1 MKAAVPTILLSIIF
15 NSLDSNNHV
24 LRKSHSE
31 INVHNIHP
39 LCALRTDA
47 NKSHLSIPYN
57 EVLAQSTKSP
67 SCTPRRRGT
76 VEKPPGFATFSASS
90 TSANGATVTKTWIQD
105 FGRFQD
111 FSFPKSWVQDFGR
124 FQDFSFPKSWIQY
137 LRRCQDFR
145 VLGIPISKTLVI
157 RASPVTLT
165 LSQIAKVIWEGEAL
179 ITRVLGIGM
188 PKTRGY
194 PYHTL

>member
-1 MKAAVPTILLSIIF
+1 MRREGNNVKNEVKYVVMKAAVPTILLSIIF

-39 LCALRTDA
+39 LCALRTDG

-90 TSANGATVTKTWIQD
+90 TSANGA
-105 FGRFQD
+105 
-111 FSFPKSWVQDFGR
+111 
-124 FQDFSFPKSWIQY
+124 
-137 LRRCQDFR
+137 L
-145 VLGIPISKTLVI
+145 
-157 RASPVTLT
+157 
-165 LSQIAKVIWEGEAL
+165 
-179 ITRVLGIGM
+179 
-188 PKTRGY
+188 
-194 PYHTL
+194 

>member
-1 MKAAVPTILLSIIF
+1 MRREGNNVKNEVKYVVMKAAVPTILLSIIF

-39 LCALRTDA
+39 FCALRTDA

-90 TSANGATVTKTWIQD
+90 TSANGATVIWVTPS
-105 FGRFQD
+105 FGHPHSQNP
-111 FSFPKSWVQDFGR
+111 SNK
-124 FQDFSFPKSWIQY
+124 
-137 LRRCQDFR
+137 
-145 VLGIPISKTLVI
+145 GIPCN
-157 RASPVTLT
+157 PN
-165 LSQIAKVIWEGEAL
+165 
-179 ITRVLGIGM
+179 
-188 PKTRGY
+188 PKPNR
-194 PYHTL
+194 